1 MPKGDGKILSKEVSA
16 KGRLL
21 PSLVLADATTGRW
34 WAFLPPFS
42 MAAQISPAQGEIYR
56 VR

>member
-1 MPKGDGKILSKEVSA
+1 MHKGDGKCLSKEVSA

-21 PSLVLADATTGRW
+21 PSLLLADATIGGW

-42 MAAQISPAQGEIYR
+42 MATQLSPAQGEIYR
-56 VR
+56 VS